1 MTRGITGDIRIT
13 EAGHAAMAKAA
24 RVDKRRLCAWGRPP
38 DAIEITPAGL
48 DAVRDYKL
56 AHATAQGAGQV
67 PGAASLST
75 AAAPDSPARGD
86 FSR

>member
-1 MTRGITGDIRIT
+1 MAERNEYTIT
-13 EAGHAAMAKAA
+13 EAGYDAMARAA
-24 RVDKRRLCAWGRPP
+24 PFRALLQPNGSPRNDY
-38 DAIEITPAGL
+38 EITPAGL
-48 DAVRDYKL
+48 AAMRDYEL
-56 AHATAQGAGQV
+56 ALATAQGAGQV

>member
-13 EAGHAAMAKAA
+13 EAGYAAMAKAA

-48 DAVRDYKL
+48 AAARDYEL
-56 AHATAQGAGQV
+56 ARLPAQGAEQV

-75 AAAPDSPARGD
+75 AATPDSPARGD